1 MLKKFKS
8 DLEILSNNR
17 IGADFFEIA
26 LRVGDDGVEVRP
38 GQFVE
43 IRVPGAEGV
52 LLRRPISIHD
62 YDAESKTL
70 NLLIHI
76 VGNGTRQLA
85 GLKAGDKL
93 DVVFPL
99 GNGFDLKAAGERPL
113 LVGGGVGVAPLFL
126 LAKELKRCGAEPVF
140 LLGARTADGLI
151 KRGDYE
157 GLCRVDVATEDGS
170 LGAKGFVTNHADL
183 ATDAIKGFTSI
194 LQCGPTPMMKAVA
207 AKAKEAGVA
216 CFASLENMMA
226 CGFGV
231 CLCCVTDTVAGN
243 RRVCADGPVFNVN
256 DLKW

>member
-1 MLKKFKS
+1 MPRKYKS
-8 DLEILSNNR
+8 DLTILSVNR
-17 IGADFFEIA
+17 IGTDFFEMTINA
-26 LRVGDDGVEVRP
+26 DKDGVEIRP

-43 IRVPGAEGV
+43 IKVNGADGV

-62 YDAESKTL
+62 YDSQSKTMS
-70 NLLIHI
+70 LLVHI

-85 GLKAGDKL
+85 MLREDDKL

-99 GNGFDLKAAGERPL
+99 GNGFDLAAAGARPL

-126 LAKELKRCGAEPVF
+126 LAKELKKCGADPVF
-140 LLGARTADGLI
+140 LLGAKTASGLI

-157 GLCRVDVATEDGS
+157 GVCRVDIATEDGS
-170 LGAKGFVTNHADL
+170 EGIKGFVTNHPDL
-183 ATDAIKGFTSI
+183 ASEQIKGFTSI

-207 AKAKEAGVA
+207 AKAKEAGVE

-231 CLCCVTDTVAGN
+231 CLCCVTDTVNGMK
-243 RRVCADGPVFNVN
+243 RVCADGPVFNVN

>member
-1 MLKKFKS
+1 MLKKYKS
-8 DLEILSNNR
+8 DLMILSNNS

-26 LRVGDDGVEVRP
+26 LRVDNDDVEVRP

-43 IRVPGAEGV
+43 IRVPGADGV

-70 NLLIHI
+70 SLLVHI
-76 VGNGTRQLA
+76 VGNGTRQLST
-85 GLKAGDKL
+85 LKAGDKL
-93 DVVFPL
+93 DVMFPL
-99 GNGFDLKAAGERPL
+99 GNGFDVKAAGQRPL
-113 LVGGGVGVAPLFL
+113 LVGGGVGVAPLLL
-126 LAKELKRCGAEPVF
+126 LAKELKNSGAEPVF
-140 LLGARTADGLI
+140 LLGARTADGLL
-151 KRGDYE
+151 KRKDYE
-157 GLCRVDVATEDGS
+157 AICPVDLATEDGS
-170 LGAKGFVTNHADL
+170 DGVKGFVTNHPDL
-183 ATDAIKGFTSI
+183 ASDQIKSFTSV

-207 AKAKEAGVA
+207 ARAKEASVP

-231 CLCCVTDTVAGN
+231 CLCCVTDTVNGM

>member
-1 MLKKFKS
+1 MPRKYKS
-8 DLEILSNNR
+8 DLTILSVNR
-17 IGADFFEIA
+17 IGTDFFEMTIN
-26 LRVGDDGVEVRP
+26 VDKDGVEIRP

-43 IRVPGAEGV
+43 IKVNGADGV

-62 YDAESKTL
+62 YDSQSKTMS
-70 NLLIHI
+70 LLVHI

-85 GLKAGDKL
+85 MLREGDKL

-99 GNGFDLKAAGERPL
+99 GNGFDLAAAGARPL

-126 LAKELKRCGAEPVF
+126 LAKELKKCGAEPVF
-140 LLGARTADGLI
+140 LLGAKTASGLI
-151 KRGDYE
+151 KREDYE
-157 GLCRVDVATEDGS
+157 GVCRVDIATEDGS
-170 LGAKGFVTNHADL
+170 EGIKGFVTNHPDL
-183 ATDAIKGFTSI
+183 ASEQIKGFTSI

-207 AKAKEAGVA
+207 TKAKESGVK

-231 CLCCVTDTVAGN
+231 CLCCVTDTVNGMK
-243 RRVCADGPVFNVN
+243 RVCADGPVFNVN